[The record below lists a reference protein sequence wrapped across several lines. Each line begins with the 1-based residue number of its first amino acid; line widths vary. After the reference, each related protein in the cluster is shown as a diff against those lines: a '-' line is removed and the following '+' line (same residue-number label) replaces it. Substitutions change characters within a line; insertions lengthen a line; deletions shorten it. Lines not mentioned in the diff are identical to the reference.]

1 MAVNDDA
8 RHIVVVGVDGSPE
21 SRIAAGYG
29 LDEAVRRQAELR
41 VVAVA
46 PVPDYRSVA
55 YGFESLP
62 PTEEILAG
70 VRGAA
75 QKLVDEVAAARPGAA
90 AGVPVTVHARIG
102 HAGHELTE
110 ASAGADL
117 LIVGHRGRGA
127 LASAVLGSVGLHCV
141 LHARCPIMI
150 VRPEAEP
157 SATATPEH
165 APAAAD

>member
-110 ASAGADL
+110 ASAGAD
-117 LIVGHRGRGA
+117 RGRGA